1 MDMLTTMQYTKEPM
15 LVEMS
20 GELAHFFFLIKYVD
34 LNVIMT
40 ILSSPTAILWETE
53 GSRFLVQA
61 ISETQSA
68 NYLKQCAH
76 KCF

>member
-40 ILSSPTAILWETE
+40 IFKLQTVITYSHSL
-53 GSRFLVQA
+53 GDGR
-61 ISETQSA
+61 
-68 NYLKQCAH
+68 
-76 KCF
+76 